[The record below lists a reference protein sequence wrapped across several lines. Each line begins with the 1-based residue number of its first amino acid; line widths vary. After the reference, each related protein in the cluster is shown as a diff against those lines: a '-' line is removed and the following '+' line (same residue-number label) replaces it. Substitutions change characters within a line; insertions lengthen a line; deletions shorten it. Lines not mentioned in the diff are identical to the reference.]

1 MTKTLFRLTAKVVA
15 LLIVAGCLVDFAPA
29 QPKRNRFD
37 PDGSFW
43 IKGDHPDGFS
53 DFGGINLNTKRD
65 KHLPNPGL
73 DLNNGRHFR
82 FKELSVSREKFTFTT
97 VALSNISY
105 SFSG

>member
-1 MTKTLFRLTAKVVA
+1 MTRVVVRLTVFVA
-15 LLIVAGCLVDFAPA
+15 AFFLIAPYVCQSATA
-29 QPKRNRFD
+29 QSKKSRFD

-53 DFGGINLNTKRD
+53 DFGGINLNAKRD